1 MTNLIYQDK
10 INHQFWAKLIRQ
22 SETSTRLQKVTWG
35 GQFLSLSIKTA
46 FYAHK
51 YFMPIFHEVLMI

>member
-35 GQFLSLSIKTA
+35 GQFNSRLSNKTT
-46 FYAHK
+46 F
-51 YFMPIFHEVLMI
+51 FHCDIRAG

>member
-35 GQFLSLSIKTA
+35 GA
-46 FYAHK
+46 
-51 YFMPIFHEVLMI
+51 V